1 MALNL
6 KMKIEFP
13 QGFREKFEEI
23 LKDEF
28 LLLESCLYKRPRE
41 CIIVNTLKISKE
53 ELKTR
58 LERKGWKLEEVPWY
72 GNAFFVETQE
82 SVAKTKEFF
91 LGYYYIQD
99 AASLVPVLALDP
111 KPGEIIL
118 DACASPGSKTTF
130 IAELMK
136 NEGLIIA
143 NDISPKRIKALSFN
157 LQKIGATNVVVTM
170 MDARN
175 IKKLKMKFDKI
186 LLDVP
191 CSASGTFISSFRVLE
206 FWSQHIVE
214 RLSNLQKQLLRAAAN
229 VLKDGGTL
237 VYSTCSLDPEENE
250 ENMEYAIKKLR
261 LIPEKIE
268 IKGLRYRKGVESY
281 GKKVFENAKY
291 AIRFYPFDNQTEGFF
306 VCKLRK

>member
-1 MALNL
+1 M
-6 KMKIEFP
+6 MEFP
-13 QGFREKFEEI
+13 QGFRKKFEEI

-28 LLLESCLYKRPRE
+28 PLLEMCLHKRARD
-41 CIIVNTLKISKE
+41 CIRVNTLKISRG
-53 ELKTR
+53 ELKER
-58 LERKGWKLEEVPWY
+58 LEKIGWKLEEVPWY
-72 GNAFFVETQE
+72 ENAFFVETE
-82 SVAKTKEFF
+82 GSLAKTNEFF

-99 AASLVPVLALDP
+99 AASLVPVIVLNP
-111 KPGEIIL
+111 RPGEIVL

-143 NDISPKRIKALSFN
+143 NDVTPKRIKALSFN

-175 IKKLKMKFDKI
+175 IKRLGIKFDKI

-191 CSASGTFISSFRVLE
+191 CSSSGTFISSFRVLQ
-206 FWSQHIVE
+206 FWSQHVVE
-214 RLSNLQKQLLRAAAN
+214 RLSKLQKQLLKAAVE
-229 VLKDGGTL
+229 VLKEEGVL

-250 ENMEYAIKKLR
+250 ENLEYAVKKLG
-261 LIPEKIE
+261 LKPEPIE
-268 IKGLRYRKGVESY
+268 VRGLKYRRGLEAY
-281 GKKVFENAKY
+281 GKRRFEYSKF
-291 AIRFYPFDNQTEGFF
+291 AIRFYPFDNLTEGFF

>member
-1 MALNL
+1 M
-6 KMKIEFP
+6 MEFP
-13 QGFREKFEEI
+13 QGFRKKFEEI

-28 LLLESCLYKRPRE
+28 PLLEMCLHKRARD
-41 CIIVNTLKISKE
+41 CIRVNTLKISRG
-53 ELKTR
+53 ELKER
-58 LERKGWKLEEVPWY
+58 LEKIGWKLEEVPWY
-72 GNAFFVETQE
+72 ENAFFVETE
-82 SVAKTKEFF
+82 GSLAKTNEFF

-99 AASLVPVLALDP
+99 AASLVPVIVLNP
-111 KPGEIIL
+111 QPGEIVL

-143 NDISPKRIKALSFN
+143 NDVTPKRIKALSFN

-175 IKKLKMKFDKI
+175 IKRLGIKFDKI

-191 CSASGTFISSFRVLE
+191 CSSSGTFISSFRVLQ
-206 FWSQHIVE
+206 FWSQHVVK
-214 RLSNLQKQLLRAAAN
+214 RLSKLQKQLLKAAVE
-229 VLKDGGTL
+229 VLKEEGVL

-250 ENMEYAIKKLR
+250 ENLEYAVKKLG
-261 LIPEKIE
+261 LKPEPIE
-268 IKGLRYRKGVESY
+268 VRGLKYRRGLEAY
-281 GKKVFENAKY
+281 GKRRFEYSKF
-291 AIRFYPFDNQTEGFF
+291 AIRFYPFDNLTEGFF

>member
-1 MALNL
+1 MQ
-6 KMKIEFP
+6 IEFP
-13 QGFREKFEEI
+13 HGFREKFKSI
-23 LKDEF
+23 LKEEF
-28 LLLESCLYKRPRE
+28 VLLEACLFKRPRE
-41 CIIVNTLKISKE
+41 CIRVNTLKISKE
-53 ELKTR
+53 ELKKR
-58 LERKGWKLEEVPWY
+58 LEARGWKLEEVPWY
-72 GNAFFVETQE
+72 ENAFFVETQE
-82 SVAKTKEFF
+82 SIAKTKEFY

-111 KPGEIIL
+111 KPGELIL
-118 DACASPGSKTTF
+118 DACASPGSKTTL

-170 MDARN
+170 MDARS
-175 IKKLKMKFDKI
+175 IKKLNMKFDKI

-191 CSASGTFISSFRVLE
+191 CSSSGTFISSFRVLQ
-206 FWSQHIVE
+206 FWSQHVVN
-214 RLSNLQKQLLRAAAN
+214 RLSNLQKQLLRAASE
-229 VLKDGGTL
+229 VLKEGGIL

-250 ENMEYAIKKLR
+250 ENMEYAIKKLGLR
-261 LIPEKIE
+261 PEHIE
-268 IKGLRYRKGVESY
+268 IKGLKYRRGLERY

-291 AIRFYPFDNQTEGFF
+291 AIRFFPFDNQTEGFF

>member
-1 MALNL
+1 M
-6 KMKIEFP
+6 MEFP
-13 QGFREKFEEI
+13 QGFRKKFEEI

-28 LLLESCLYKRPRE
+28 PLLEMCLHKRARD
-41 CIIVNTLKISKE
+41 CIRVNTLKISRG
-53 ELKTR
+53 ELKER
-58 LERKGWKLEEVPWY
+58 LEKIGWKLEEVPWY
-72 GNAFFVETQE
+72 ENAFFVETE
-82 SVAKTKEFF
+82 GSLAKTNEFF

-99 AASLVPVLALDP
+99 AASLVPVIILNP
-111 KPGEIIL
+111 RPGEIVL

-143 NDISPKRIKALSFN
+143 NDVTPKRIKALSFN

-175 IKKLKMKFDKI
+175 IKRLGIKFDKI

-191 CSASGTFISSFRVLE
+191 CSSSGTFISSFRVLQ
-206 FWSQHIVE
+206 FWSQHVVE
-214 RLSNLQKQLLRAAAN
+214 RLSKLQKQLLKAAVE
-229 VLKDGGTL
+229 VLKEEGVL

-250 ENMEYAIKKLR
+250 ENLEYAVKKLG
-261 LIPEKIE
+261 LKPEPIE
-268 IKGLRYRKGVESY
+268 VRGLKYRRGLEAY
-281 GKKVFENAKY
+281 GKRRFEYSKF
-291 AIRFYPFDNQTEGFF
+291 AIRFYPFDNLTEGFF

>member
-1 MALNL
+1 
-6 KMKIEFP
+6 MKIEFP
-13 QGFREKFEEI
+13 QGFRKKFEEI

-28 LLLESCLYKRPRE
+28 LLLEACLYKRPRE
-41 CIIVNTLKISKE
+41 CIRVNTLKISKE
-53 ELKTR
+53 ELKVR
-58 LERKGWKLEEVPWY
+58 LEKKGWKLEDVPWY
-72 GNAFFVETQE
+72 ENAFFVEAQE

-111 KPGEIIL
+111 RPGEIIL

-143 NDISPKRIKALSFN
+143 NDINPKRVKALSFN
-157 LQKIGATNVVVTM
+157 IQKIGAINVIVTM

-175 IKKLKMKFDKI
+175 IEKLKMKFDKI

-191 CSASGTFISSFRVLE
+191 CSASGTFISSFQVLN

-229 VLKDGGTL
+229 VLKDGGLL

-250 ENMEYAIKKLR
+250 ENMEYAIKKLG
-261 LIPEKIE
+261 LKPEKIE
-268 IKGLRYRKGVESY
+268 IKGLKYRKGLESY
-281 GKKVFENAKY
+281 GKKVFENTKY

>member
-13 QGFREKFEEI
+13 QGFRKKFEEI

-41 CIIVNTLKISKE
+41 CIRVNTLKISKE

-214 RLSNLQKQLLRAAAN
+214 RLSNLQKQLLRAAVN

>member
-1 MALNL
+1 
-6 KMKIEFP
+6 MKIEFP
-13 QGFREKFEEI
+13 QGFRKKFEEI

-28 LLLESCLYKRPRE
+28 LLLEACLYKRPRE
-41 CIIVNTLKISKE
+41 CIRVNTLKISKE
-53 ELKTR
+53 ELKVR
-58 LERKGWKLEEVPWY
+58 LEKKGWKLEDVPWY
-72 GNAFFVETQE
+72 ENAFFVEAQE

-111 KPGEIIL
+111 RPGEIIL

-143 NDISPKRIKALSFN
+143 NDINPKRVKALSFN
-157 LQKIGATNVVVTM
+157 IQKIGAINVVVTM

-175 IKKLKMKFDKI
+175 VGKLKMKFDKI

-191 CSASGTFISSFRVLE
+191 CSASGTFISSFQVLN

-229 VLKDGGTL
+229 VLKDGGLL

-250 ENMEYAIKKLR
+250 ENMEYAIKKLG
-261 LIPEKIE
+261 LKPEKIE
-268 IKGLRYRKGVESY
+268 IKGLKYRKGLESY
-281 GKKVFENAKY
+281 GKKVFENTKY

>member
-1 MALNL
+1 M
-6 KMKIEFP
+6 EFP
-13 QGFREKFEEI
+13 QGFRKKFEEI

-28 LLLESCLYKRPRE
+28 PLLEMCLHKRARD
-41 CIIVNTLKISKE
+41 CIRVNTLKISRG
-53 ELKTR
+53 ELKER
-58 LERKGWKLEEVPWY
+58 LEKIGWKLEEVPWY
-72 GNAFFVETQE
+72 ENAFFVETE
-82 SVAKTKEFF
+82 GSLAKTNEFF

-99 AASLVPVLALDP
+99 AASLVPVIVLNP
-111 KPGEIIL
+111 RPGEIVL

-143 NDISPKRIKALSFN
+143 NDVTPKRIKALSFN

-175 IKKLKMKFDKI
+175 IKRLGIKFDKI

-191 CSASGTFISSFRVLE
+191 CSSSGTFISSFRVLQ
-206 FWSQHIVE
+206 FWSQHVVE
-214 RLSNLQKQLLRAAAN
+214 RLSKLQKQLLKAAVE
-229 VLKDGGTL
+229 VLKEEGVL

-250 ENMEYAIKKLR
+250 ENLEYAVKKLG
-261 LIPEKIE
+261 LKPEPIE
-268 IKGLRYRKGVESY
+268 VRGLKYRRGLEAY
-281 GKKVFENAKY
+281 GKRRFEYSKF
-291 AIRFYPFDNQTEGFF
+291 AIRFYPFDNLTEGFF

>member
-1 MALNL
+1 
-6 KMKIEFP
+6 MKIEFP
-13 QGFREKFEEI
+13 HGFRKKFEEI
-23 LKDEF
+23 LGDEF
-28 LLLESCLYKRPRE
+28 PLLESCLYKRPKE
-41 CIIVNTLKISKE
+41 CIRVNTLKISRE
-53 ELKTR
+53 ELRKR
-58 LERKGWKLEEVPWY
+58 LENRGWGLEEVPWY
-72 GNAFFVETQE
+72 ENAFFVETEE

-99 AASLVPVLALDP
+99 AASLVPVLVLDP

-143 NDISPKRIKALSFN
+143 NDVSPKRIKALSFN
-157 LQKIGATNVVVTM
+157 LQKIGAINTIVTM

-175 IKKLKMKFDKI
+175 IERLGIKFDKI

-191 CSASGTFISSFRVLE
+191 CSSSGTFISSFSVLE
-206 FWSQHIVE
+206 FWSQHVVE
-214 RLSNLQKQLLRAAAN
+214 RLSNLQKQLLKAVVK
-229 VLKDGGTL
+229 VLKDDGIL

-250 ENMEYAIKKLR
+250 ENMEYAIRKLGLR
-261 LIPEKIE
+261 PEVIE
-268 IKGLRYRKGVESY
+268 LKGLKYRRGLEIY
-281 GKKVFENAKY
+281 GKKVFENAIH
-291 AIRFYPFDNQTEGFF
+291 AIRFFPFDNQTEGFF

>member
-1 MALNL
+1 M
-6 KMKIEFP
+6 MEFP
-13 QGFREKFEEI
+13 QGFRKKFEEI

-28 LLLESCLYKRPRE
+28 PLLEMCLHKRARD
-41 CIIVNTLKISKE
+41 CIRVNTLKISRE
-53 ELKTR
+53 ELKER
-58 LERKGWKLEEVPWY
+58 LEKIGWKLEEVPWY
-72 GNAFFVETQE
+72 ENAFFVETE
-82 SVAKTKEFF
+82 GSLAKTNEFF

-99 AASLVPVLALDP
+99 AASLVPVIVLNP
-111 KPGEIIL
+111 RPGEIVL

-143 NDISPKRIKALSFN
+143 NDVTPKRIKALSFN

-175 IKKLKMKFDKI
+175 IKRLGIKFDKI

-191 CSASGTFISSFRVLE
+191 CSSSGTFISSFRVLQ
-206 FWSQHIVE
+206 FWSQHVVK
-214 RLSNLQKQLLRAAAN
+214 RLSKLQKQLLKAAVE
-229 VLKDGGTL
+229 VLKEDGVL

-250 ENMEYAIKKLR
+250 ENLEYAVKKLGLKPE
-261 LIPEKIE
+261 LIEV
-268 IKGLRYRKGVESY
+268 KGLKYRRGLEAY
-281 GKKVFENAKY
+281 GKRRFEYSKF
-291 AIRFYPFDNQTEGFF
+291 AIRFYPFDNLTEGFF